1 MKGQGGT
8 AHQAFDPQVMLENHW
23 LLINYKMMVDNLQ
36 SKETA
41 SESPQSSSS
50 INSVICDP

>member
-8 AHQAFDPQVMLENHW
+8 AHPAFDPQEMLENHW

-36 SKETA
+36 SKKRQPL
-41 SESPQSSSS
+41 SPLR
-50 INSVICDP
+50 IVIL